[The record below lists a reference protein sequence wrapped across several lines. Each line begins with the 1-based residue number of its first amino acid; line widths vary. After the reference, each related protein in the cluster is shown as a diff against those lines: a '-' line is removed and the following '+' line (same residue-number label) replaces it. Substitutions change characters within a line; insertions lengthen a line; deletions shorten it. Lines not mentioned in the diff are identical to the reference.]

1 MSELPEDTVLSDTS
15 EPIIGNIGLCMS
27 GGGYRAAAF
36 HLGTLDYIDKLALS
50 KNLSAISTV
59 SGGTFTGTKYVISL
73 VEKQPFDKFFSEYY
87 FALKSTNLLAEGL
100 EELAARKNNVVSG
113 RQDLI
118 VSMAQVYSETLFCKK
133 DASGNPSTPY
143 YFDTILNGEQPIGDV
158 MLNATDFRSGIA
170 FRFQCSADKHATIGN
185 FYNNIDA
192 RDAAKIRL
200 ADIVA
205 ASSCFPGGFEPL
217 SFPYDFSWQGG
228 EIPERVSFA
237 FPTERSATDAADP
250 RGPVPLMDGGVY
262 DNQGLES
269 LLLADER
276 NNHNL
281 DLVVISDVD
290 KPSLELYEMPEPSNY
305 GGISLGTVS
314 KLGLGFFWL
323 CLGTLI
329 TIAAYAWQDFSNH
342 GLPIGRGIFLYL
354 LPFCLTAIAALC
366 VYYIHAFIRDDVL
379 PQIPLIGD
387 RAWKSLKQLTTGQVR
402 SMLRLRVTSLLALTT
417 SVFMKRIR
425 SLVYQLAYGD
435 GREIYNGKRLSNL
448 IYSLSPAKTRNEP
461 IKGMGQPSELLN
473 KVACTAFNQPTTLWF
488 DAAYQQPCLI
498 ASGQASMCY
507 NMLKLFA
514 VRYGPDPSQYD
525 PKVVAMWQ
533 KLEADWQAFNH
544 DPFFLLKNSVKEDW
558 SSIIQ
563 DIEHKK
569 VDWGMFE
576 GKIPTLS
583 VAK

>member
-1 MSELPEDTVLSDTS
+1 MSELPQDGVLKDMSA
-15 EPIIGNIGLCMS
+15 PLIGDIGLCMS

-36 HLGTLDYIDKLALS
+36 HLGTLAYIEKLALG

-59 SGGTFTGTKYVISL
+59 SGGTFTGTKYIISL
-73 VEKQPFDKFFSEYY
+73 VEKQSFSHFFSEYY
-87 FALKSTNLLAEGL
+87 YALKNTHLLAEGL
-100 EELAARKNNVVSG
+100 EALAAQKNDVASG

-170 FRFQCSADKHATIGN
+170 FRFQRSADKHATIGN
-185 FYNNIDA
+185 FYNNIDS

-217 SFPYDFSWQGG
+217 SFPYDFTWQGG
-228 EIPERVSFA
+228 EIPERVTFA

-281 DLVVISDVD
+281 DLVIISDVD
-290 KPSLELYEMPEPSNY
+290 KPSLELYEMPEPCNY
-305 GGISLGTVS
+305 GGISLGTLG

-323 CLGTLI
+323 CLGTLV
-329 TIAAYAWQDFSNH
+329 TIAAYAWQDFSND
-342 GLPIGRGIFLYL
+342 GLPLGRGLFLYL

-366 VYYIHAFIRDDVL
+366 VYFIRTVMREDVL

-387 RAWKSLKQLTTGQVR
+387 RAWKYLKQLTTGQVR
-402 SMLRLRVTSLLALTT
+402 NMLRLRVTSLLALTT

-461 IKGMGQPSELLN
+461 IKGMGKPSELLD
-473 KVACTAFNQPTTLWF
+473 KVACVAFNQPTTLWF
-488 DAAYQQPCLI
+488 DSAYQQPCLI

-514 VRYGPDPSQYD
+514 VRYGSDPAKYD
-525 PKVVAMWQ
+525 AQVTAMWQ
-533 KLEADWQAFNH
+533 KLDADWHAFNT
-544 DPFFLLKNSVKEDW
+544 DPFFLLKDSVKENW
-558 SSIIQ
+558 SNILQEIQ
-563 DIEHKK
+563 DKK
-569 VDWGMFE
+569 GDWGMFE